1 MFKLSLDSSIIIS
14 HLSGDV
20 HQNEVLATIERLEA
34 LKIELFF
41 PLLCYAEVWQASRRS
56 SRGAD
61 PRLLDWGECSTLLR
75 TVADNQSAGFLE
87 RLSTPGSV
95 DTESFPG
102 EVLICEETMMEYPVL
117 IHTAEEGRY

>member
-1 MFKLSLDSSIIIS
+1 MPMFRLSLDSSIIIS

-20 HQNEVLATIERLEA
+20 HQNEVLATIEWLEA

-61 PRLLDWGECSTLLR
+61 PRLLDWGECSTLLW

-87 RLSTPGSV
+87 RLSTPGSKV
-95 DTESFPG
+95 AHALHG
-102 EVLICEETMMEYPVL
+102 KAKKPVYRSPVTGDVV
-117 IHTAEEGRY
+117 IFDHDP